1 MLRSFL
7 RCRLSRALGGVSSAS
22 RGHGIWAYGRP
33 AGEAGE
39 VRHDRRL
46 QPPPRREGETE
57 AVRGGAQPAG
67 LQEAVSGQLLQEDA
81 QGEASSFC

>member
-1 MLRSFL
+1 MGR
-7 RCRLSRALGGVSSAS
+7 VSSAS
-22 RGHGIWAYGRP
+22 RGHGVRAYGRP
-33 AGEAGE
+33 EGEAGE
-39 VRHDRRL
+39 ARRDRDL
-46 QPPPRREGETE
+46 QPPPRREGKAE